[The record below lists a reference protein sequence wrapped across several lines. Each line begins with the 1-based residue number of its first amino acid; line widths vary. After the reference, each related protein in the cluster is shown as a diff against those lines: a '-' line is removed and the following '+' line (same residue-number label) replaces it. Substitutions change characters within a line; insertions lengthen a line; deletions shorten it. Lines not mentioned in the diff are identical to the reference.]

1 MMSSK
6 QDNISLEMDETHF
19 DKIICDDDYMFN
31 SFEYDITSSNI
42 KQEDIGVNTNI
53 KDLLTICEYYGI
65 AKEIRAN
72 KYNKIEIINILT
84 VYERELSNHQCVASR
99 KQLWYYMNELKRDKF
114 MKKFV
119 IWK

>member
-1 MMSSK
+1 
-6 QDNISLEMDETHF
+6 
-19 DKIICDDDYMFN
+19 MFN
-31 SFEYDITSSNI
+31 HFEYDISSSNI
-42 KQEDIGVNTNI
+42 KQEDIGLNTNI

-65 AKEIRAN
+65 AKEIRVN
-72 KYNKIEIINILT
+72 KYNKTEIINILT
-84 VYERELSNHQCVASR
+84 VYERELGNYQCVASR

>member
-1 MMSSK
+1 MMSTK
-6 QDNISLEMDETHF
+6 QDNISLEMDETVF
-19 DKIICDDDYMFN
+19 DKIVYDDSCMFN
-31 SFEYDITSSNI
+31 PFDYEISSSNV
-42 KQEDIGVNTNI
+42 KQEDISLNTNI

-65 AKEIRAN
+65 AKEVRAN
-72 KYNKIEIINILT
+72 KYNKMEIINILM
-84 VYERELSNHQCVASR
+84 VYERELSNYQSVATR

>member
-1 MMSSK
+1 MMSSTP
-6 QDNISLEMDETHF
+6 DNISLEMDVTVF
-19 DKIICDDDYMFN
+19 DKVIYDDDYMFN
-31 SFEYDITSSNI
+31 PFEYDITSSNI
-42 KQEDIGVNTNI
+42 KQEDISLNTNI

-72 KYNKIEIINILT
+72 KYNKMEIINILM
-84 VYERELSNHQCVASR
+84 VYERELSNHPCVASR
-99 KQLWYYMNELKRDKF
+99 RQLWYYMNELKRDKF

>member
-1 MMSSK
+1 MMSQK
-6 QDNISLEMDETHF
+6 QDNISLQMDETHF
-19 DKIICDDDYMFN
+19 DDNESYIFTH
-31 SFEYDITSSNI
+31 FEHDALSNI
-42 KQEDIGVNTNI
+42 KQDNLSLVSNI

-72 KYNKIEIINILT
+72 KYNKNEIVNIL
-84 VYERELSNHQCVASR
+84 VVFEREIGNHQCVASR
-99 KQLWYYMNELKRDKF
+99 KQLWHYMNELKRDKF

>member
-1 MMSSK
+1 MMSSTP
-6 QDNISLEMDETHF
+6 DNISLEMDVTVF
-19 DKIICDDDYMFN
+19 DKVIYDDDYMFN
-31 SFEYDITSSNI
+31 PFEYDITSSNI
-42 KQEDIGVNTNI
+42 KQEDISFNTNI

-72 KYNKIEIINILT
+72 KYNKMEIINILM
-84 VYERELSNHQCVASR
+84 VYERELSNHPCVASR
-99 KQLWYYMNELKRDKF
+99 RQLWYYMNELKRDKF

>member
-1 MMSSK
+1 MMSST
-6 QDNISLEMDETHF
+6 QDNISLEMDVTVF
-19 DKIICDDDYMFN
+19 DKVIYDDDYMFN
-31 SFEYDITSSNI
+31 PFEYDITSSNI
-42 KQEDIGVNTNI
+42 KQEDISLYTNI

-72 KYNKIEIINILT
+72 KYNKIEIINILM
-84 VYERELSNHQCVASR
+84 VFERELSNHQCVASR
-99 KQLWYYMNELKRDKF
+99 RQLWYYMNELKRDKF

>member
-1 MMSSK
+1 MMSPT
-6 QDNISLEMDETHF
+6 QDNISLHMDETVI
-19 DKIICDDDYMFN
+19 DKVMYEDDYLFN
-31 SFEYDITSSNI
+31 HFNYDASSNI
-42 KQEDIGVNTNI
+42 KQEDISLNTNI

-72 KYNKIEIINILT
+72 KYNKTEIINILT
-84 VYERELSNHQCVASR
+84 VYERELSNHSCVANR
-99 KQLWYYMNELKRDKF
+99 KQLWHYMNELKRDKF